1 MDMSNTTSHVIV
13 IGGGFAGL
21 AAATALAERGIRVT
35 VLERRPRLG
44 GRAYSFTDDATGDTV
59 DNGQHLMMGCY
70 HETMRF
76 LERIGSEKLVNWF
89 PAPRVDFL
97 DRDGAAALICP
108 PLPAP
113 LHMLVGMIRL
123 RGISLVEKLSLLR
136 VGLALQTSKKNFRAK
151 YGDMS
156 VAEWLTKY
164 GQSAR
169 IRERFWDPFV
179 IATINEDPAKA
190 AAVLLIQVLNQGF
203 GGTFEDSKMV
213 ISKVGLSELYTG
225 QAVTFVEARGGEV
238 RLQTGVKRL
247 VVENGT
253 FVGAELSSGETLMAD
268 ACVSTVPPA
277 DLARFAGEYFL
288 NLDTFGAAPI
298 ISVNLWF
305 DRPVMDAAFAGLIG
319 TRVQWAFNKSA
330 FAEDAADS
338 NHLALIIS
346 AAYEFARV
354 PNEELVAL
362 ALDDLRAVM
371 PRAREATL
379 LHSRVVKEF
388 TATFSATVANER
400 RRPNYKTAVANLFLG
415 GDWVNTGLPATIESA
430 VVSGHRCAELIR
442 TEKGA

>member
-1 MDMSNTTSHVIV
+1 MELSKSHVIV

-21 AAATALAERGIRVT
+21 AAATALAERGCRVT

-44 GRAYSFTDDATGDTV
+44 GRAYSFTDETTGDTV

-76 LERIGSEKLVNWF
+76 LDRIGSSSLVNWF

-97 DRDGAAALICP
+97 DREGAAALVCP
-108 PLPAP
+108 QLPAP
-113 LHMLVGMIRL
+113 LHLLAGMVGL
-123 RGISLVEKLSLLR
+123 RGISVAEKLSLLR

-151 YGDMS
+151 YGDLT
-156 VAEWLTKY
+156 VAQWLTKY

-179 IATINEDPAKA
+179 IATINEDPEKA

-203 GGTFEDSKMV
+203 GGSFNDSKMV
-213 ISKVGLSELYTG
+213 ISKVGLSELYTE
-225 QAVTFVEARGGEV
+225 QSVNFVTARGGEV

-247 VVENGT
+247 IVENGT
-253 FVGAELSSGETLMAD
+253 FSGVELPDGAVLKAD
-268 ACVSTVPPA
+268 ACISTVPPA
-277 DLARFAGEYFL
+277 DLNKFAGEFFL
-288 NLDTFGAAPI
+288 NLDVFGAAPI

-330 FAEDAADS
+330 FAADAGEG

-346 AAYEFARV
+346 AAYDFART
-354 PNEELVAL
+354 PNEELVNL
-362 ALDDLRAVM
+362 ALDDLKAVL
-371 PRAREATL
+371 PRAREARLT
-379 LHSRVVKEF
+379 HSRVVKEF
-388 TATFSATVANER
+388 TATFSATVPNER
-400 RRPNYKTAVANLFLG
+400 RRPTFKTDIGNFFLG

-430 VVSGHRCAELIR
+430 VLSGHRCADLIR
-442 TEKGA
+442 GSAPHR